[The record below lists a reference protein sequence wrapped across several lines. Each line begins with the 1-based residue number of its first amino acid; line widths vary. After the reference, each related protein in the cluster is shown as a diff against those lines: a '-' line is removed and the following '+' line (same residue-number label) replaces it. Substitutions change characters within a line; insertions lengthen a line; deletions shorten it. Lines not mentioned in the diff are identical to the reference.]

1 MKTEI
6 FLQKE
11 IDDKFLQEIEK
22 NLDVKIYK
30 NANSLNIESE
40 DGYKLLK
47 AKEII
52 DAYIFGFNEEE
63 CRKLF
68 NENFRFQIIEIK
80 NFLRNKNNRNRLKEL
95 KGRVIGEKGKAKRN
109 IEELTKSKII
119 IRRNIIG
126 IISSEEN
133 YDLVRRAI
141 EMILEGRMHST
152 VYSFIIKELQKRK
165 NII

>member
-11 IDDKFLQEIEK
+11 IDDKFLEEIEK
-22 NLDVKIYK
+22 NLNVKVYR

-47 AKEII
+47 TKEII
-52 DAYIFGFNEEE
+52 DAYIFGFSEEE

-80 NFLRNKNNRNRLKEL
+80 NFLRNKNNRNRLREL
-95 KGRVIGEKGKAKRN
+95 KGRVIGEKGKTKRN

-119 IRRNIIG
+119 IKRNIIG